1 MDLDL
6 DSKKNV
12 NDPKSFLKKIN
23 KRASFTIIIIAL
35 IIISVIAAY
44 KLLKEYVWM
53 DTVGFE
59 SVFTTILYG
68 KISLGVIG
76 LLCFGFLSFITVY
89 LLLRSYMS
97 HFHRGYLPTFIS

>member
-53 DTVGFE
+53 DTVGFA
-59 SVFTTILYG
+59 SVFTTILYS
-68 KISLGVIG
+68 KISSGVIG
-76 LLCFGFLSFITVY
+76 FLLFGFLFFITLY
-89 LLLRSYMS
+89 YITRS
-97 HFHRGYLPTFIS
+97 LISDLHKGQ

>member
-1 MDLDL
+1 
-6 DSKKNV
+6 SKKNV

-59 SVFTTILYG
+59 HVFTTILYS

-76 LLCFGFLSFITVY
+76 FLLFGILIFIILY
-89 LLLRSYMS
+89 WLRRSY
-97 HFHRGYLPTFIS
+97 ISLFQVRKSV